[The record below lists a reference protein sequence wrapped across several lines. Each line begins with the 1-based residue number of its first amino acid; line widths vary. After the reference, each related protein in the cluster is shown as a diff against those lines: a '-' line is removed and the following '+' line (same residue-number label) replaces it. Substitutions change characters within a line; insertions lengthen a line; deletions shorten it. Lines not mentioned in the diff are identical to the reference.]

1 MNIMLV
7 SVAERTRE
15 IGVRKAIGA
24 RRSQVLAQF
33 FIEAAL
39 LCGFGCAIGWAIGIA
54 LGAAVNRFAIVKV
67 AGTVPSLPVL
77 ETIVIAVAFAAV
89 VTLAFGTYPAFRAA
103 SLDPI
108 EALRYE

>member
-33 FIEAAL
+33 FIEALDVMRRRMRDRLGDRVSA
-39 LCGFGCAIGWAIGIA
+39 GRGRQPVRDREVGRN
-54 LGAAVNRFAIVKV
+54 GAAASVV
-67 AGTVPSLPVL
+67 
-77 ETIVIAVAFAAV
+77 ETIAIAASFAVV